1 MLHDNPGSNKAS
13 TGNVVRLRILS
24 VLALSLGACLVAAVV
39 IFFRARR
46 PLLSPTAPTNA
57 PNEAGTLFSPHRS
70 STTSSRETPNRDR
83 DHPGEESDNPP
94 SSWPDTSAPM
104 SDGILVMETL
114 GPEQEIPWDEADNPA
129 SDGWQTEEFQA
140 QAGKQL
146 RALAKLVTNS
156 QIPIDAS
163 VLNDLVTHDF
173 SCQPLLPE
181 NLSTVFEDHD
191 VTVGRASHP
200 KDTTEDRNRTHVSF

>member
-1 MLHDNPGSNKAS
+1 MLHDKPGSNKAS

-39 IFFRARR
+39 IFFVVRR
-46 PLLSPTAPTNA
+46 KGPINA

-83 DHPGEESDNPP
+83 DHPGEESGNPP

-114 GPEQEIPWDEADNPA
+114 SPEQEIPWDEADNPA
-129 SDGWQTEEFQA
+129 SDGLQTEEFQA

-163 VLNDLVTHDF
+163 VLNDFVTHDF